1 MDYSTTDSARHVFL
15 NRFSSGNLILDMF
28 LSMGIMFLFNTL
40 GPKLASINMYLIKFI
55 EKLFKSKYKY
65 ELTFKCSE
73 YVTCHFKNKVD
84 STDTFTAIMCYI
96 KNNIDLNIIPDLYRL
111 KEYNMSGDDYYYDE
125 REKEQEYKKV
135 IYIVNQWEEFTI
147 RTPEAKDIVF
157 KMVSDV
163 YEAEDTRSKTVKVH
177 NYTLTLGTNKRDL
190 QYLKSFVDN
199 ICYEYYENIDDH
211 LNNTLFVY
219 SYYGVVEGGNSNIK
233 YKTYPFCT
241 TCSIDKIYFDD
252 KKEIMEQIDFFKNNK
267 DWYLERGKPYTLGI
281 CTHGIPGCGK
291 TSFEKALCKYLN
303 RHMIIVDFSKIKTMS
318 EADDIF
324 FSEKINGKRVPYNK
338 RIYVFP
344 DIDRMTDLLYSDQYK
359 KNEKQTCEISE
370 TNFKKL
376 DTSPSSS
383 DNALEK
389 MMGDKCDLLN
399 MSKILNIFDGVPE
412 RTGQIIIMSSNHP
425 EKLDKALLRP
435 GRIDKLIHF
444 QRSTLEN
451 LLEQVKDFYSKPDHK
466 VINKYIDNNNL
477 TTLNKKWTPAEIFQL
492 CSQNT
497 NPINCF
503 KSLLNKE
510 SV

>member
-1 MDYSTTDSARHVFL
+1 MYFA
-15 NRFSSGNLILDMF
+15 
-28 LSMGIMFLFNTL
+28 
-40 GPKLASINMYLIKFI
+40 KSI
-55 EKLFKSKYKY
+55 
-65 ELTFKCSE
+65 C
-73 YVTCHFKNKVD
+73 
-84 STDTFTAIMCYI
+84 
-96 KNNIDLNIIPDLYRL
+96 
-111 KEYNMSGDDYYYDE
+111 
-125 REKEQEYKKV
+125 
-135 IYIVNQWEEFTI
+135 
-147 RTPEAKDIVF
+147 
-157 KMVSDV
+157 DV
-163 YEAEDTRSKTVKVH
+163 YEAEDNRSKTVKVY
-177 NYTLTLGTNKRDL
+177 NYTLTLGTNNNDL

-219 SYYGVVEGGNSNIK
+219 SYDGVVEGGNSNIK

-252 KKEIMEQIDFFKNNK
+252 KAEIMEQIDFFKNNK

-359 KNEKQTCEISE
+359 KAIKKTSEKTE
-370 TNFKKL
+370 TTVK
-376 DTSPSSS
+376 SS
-383 DNALEK
+383 DVVSNNSDNVL
-389 MMGDKCDLLN
+389 DKILNDNCDLLN

-412 RTGQIIIMSSNHP
+412 RTGQIIIMSTNHP

-444 QRSTLEN
+444 ERSTLAN
-451 LLEQVKDFYSKPDHK
+451 LLEQLRDFYSKSQYK
-466 VINKYIDNNNL
+466 IINKYIDNNNL
-477 TTLNKKWTPAEIFQL
+477 SELNKKWTPAEIFQI

-497 NPINCF
+497 NPLNAF
-503 KSLLNKE
+503 KTLLNKQ
-510 SV
+510 SL